1 MASVLSVSV
10 LGSIA
15 LAQVFPCLVQLSL
28 VMLVLYKDFMWNVQN
43 NQRSVLPPRL
53 SLGLVLLAPMSK
65 RPLAQAQGLLQGG
78 DLKLLLF
85 WLQQKHSQVHLHK
98 DRIEG
103 DFHIFRLQ
111 RRFVQVANIC

>member
-1 MASVLSVSV
+1 MAPVLSVSV

-28 VMLVLYKDFMWNVQN
+28 VMLMLCTDFMWN
-43 NQRSVLPPRL
+43 VLPPRL
-53 SLGLVLLAPMSK
+53 SLGLILLAPMSK

-85 WLQQKHSQVHLHK
+85 SLQ
-98 DRIEG
+98 
-103 DFHIFRLQ
+103 
-111 RRFVQVANIC
+111 

>member
-10 LGSIA
+10 LGSIV

-28 VMLVLYKDFMWNVQN
+28 VILVLYTDSMWTVQKS
-43 NQRSVLPPRL
+43 QSSILPSRL
-53 SLGLVLLAPMSK
+53 SLGLILLAPMSK

-85 WLQQKHSQVHLHK
+85 EATV
-98 DRIEG
+98 
-103 DFHIFRLQ
+103 
-111 RRFVQVANIC
+111 

>member
-15 LAQVFPCLVQLSL
+15 LAQVLPCLVQLSL
-28 VMLVLYKDFMWNVQN
+28 VMLVLYVKRLYVECSEDQ
-43 NQRSVLPPRL
+43 SSILPPRL
-53 SLGLVLLAPMSK
+53 SLGLILLAPMSK

-78 DLKLLLF
+78 DLK
-85 WLQQKHSQVHLHK
+85 HK

-103 DFHIFRLQ
+103 DFPTLRLR
-111 RRFVQVANIC
+111 RRFVQVASIC

>member
-15 LAQVFPCLVQLSL
+15 LAQVLPCLVQLSL
-28 VMLVLYKDFMWNVQN
+28 VMLVLYRDFMWNVQK
-43 NQRSVLPPRL
+43 NQGSILPPRL

-85 WLQQKHSQVHLHK
+85 SLQ
-98 DRIEG
+98 
-103 DFHIFRLQ
+103 
-111 RRFVQVANIC
+111 

>member
-15 LAQVFPCLVQLSL
+15 LAQVLPCLVQLSL
-28 VMLVLYKDFMWNVQN
+28 VMLVLCKDCMWNVQK
-43 NQRSVLPPRL
+43 NQGSILPPRL

-85 WLQQKHSQVHLHK
+85 SLQ
-98 DRIEG
+98 
-103 DFHIFRLQ
+103 
-111 RRFVQVANIC
+111 